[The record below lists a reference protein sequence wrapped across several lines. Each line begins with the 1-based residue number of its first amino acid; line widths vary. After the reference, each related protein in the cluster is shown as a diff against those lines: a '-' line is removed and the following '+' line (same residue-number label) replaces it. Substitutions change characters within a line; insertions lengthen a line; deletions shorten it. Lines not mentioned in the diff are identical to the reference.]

1 MVQGEVR
8 NLRVINLVLWEPIL
22 RPSEDKLLSFLHG
35 CVQEKQNGT
44 PETADSPTAAVQH
57 SLPEG
62 PTHRKPSRRDGKRQT
77 PFEHLDPAVPEPE
90 QFMPMD
96 FSVT

>member
-1 MVQGEVR
+1 MR
-8 NLRVINLVLWEPIL
+8 AT
-22 RPSEDKLLSFLHG
+22 EDNLLSFLHG

-44 PETADSPTAAVQH
+44 PEAADSPTDAVQH

-62 PTHRKPSRRDGKRQT
+62 PAHRKPSRGDGKRQT

-90 QFMPMD
+90 QFMPMG

>member
-1 MVQGEVR
+1 MR
-8 NLRVINLVLWEPIL
+8 NLRVINLVPSEPIL
-22 RPSEDKLLSFLHG
+22 RPSEDNLLSFLHG

-44 PETADSPTAAVQH
+44 PETADSPTAAGQH

-77 PFEHLDPAVPEPE
+77 PFEHLDPAEPEPE